1 MIERHI
7 KPLVNPTMPE
17 KHIIAMWSGPR
28 NLSTAMMRSFEN
40 RPDTKVWDEPFY
52 AAYLQDTNLP
62 HPMAT
67 DIIAHGIPD
76 WRSVVEACSQ
86 PARQAEI
93 FYQKQMTHHMLPA
106 YDRKWIAGVSNA
118 FLIRDPARVVASYG
132 QKHAEISLSD
142 IGFTEQVAL
151 FDLVCDLTG
160 KAPPVIDAADIRD
173 NPQTALTALCAAL
186 DIEFSEQM
194 LSWPV
199 GQRSSDGI
207 WAAHWYDN
215 VVKSTGFAPPDLTQ
229 PIVPDQHKSIVHE
242 AMPIYEYMKQYAL
255 TA

>member
-40 RPDTKVWDEPFY
+40 RPDTIVWDEPFY

-62 HPMAT
+62 HPMAN
-67 DIIAHGIPD
+67 DIIAHGDPD

-86 PARQAEI
+86 PAPPEQI

-106 YDRKWIAGVSNA
+106 YDRTWIAGLSNA

-132 QKHAEISLSD
+132 QKHDDVSLAD
-142 IGFTEQVAL
+142 IGFTEQAAL

-160 KAPPVIDAADIRD
+160 KAPPVIDATDIRS
-173 NPQTALTALCAAL
+173 NPEAALKALCPAL
-186 DIEFSEQM
+186 GIQFSEQM
-194 LSWPV
+194 LSWPT
-199 GQRSSDGI
+199 GQRGSDGV
-207 WAAHWYDN
+207 WATHWYDS
-215 VVKSTGFAPPDLTQ
+215 VVKSTGFAPPDRTQ
-229 PIVPDQHKSIVHE
+229 PNVPDQHKSIVEE
-242 AMPIYEYMKQYAL
+242 AMPIYEHMKQHAL
-255 TA
+255 SF